1 MEIFRIVCFFYPN
14 SVWASYSWKLS
25 ALDDLKLLGA
35 CSHVVIFLYIIH
47 IVCFISYRLFVEL
60 CCLWYIDLI
69 LIFSSNVVPKS
80 NLRYNMYENPVQALF
95 HNFEQV
101 ANFVQHHVS
110 NFIGNPIHQDP
121 LVEAPSKPPSKFH
134 LQTLHLLYNLLILF
148 SRYPLSMACNLNFSI
163 LLWRILC

>member
-1 MEIFRIVCFFYPN
+1 VSKLFLETKCFGWFE
-14 SVWASYSWKLS
+14 V
-25 ALDDLKLLGA
+25 KLLGA
-35 CSHVVIFLYIIH
+35 FTCSHFLVYNSYGLLE
-47 IVCFISYRLFVEL
+47 CFISYRLFGEL
-60 CCLWYIDLI
+60 CWLWYIDLI

-163 LLWRILC
+163 LLSRILC